1 MRRTCVELF
10 AGGGGAALGLRA
22 AGLHSLACVEGDA
35 AACATLQANGF
46 PARHAWI
53 GTPPDGADLP
63 AWDAVGD
70 GAVGCWLLWAS
81 PPCQPYSRA
90 GKQMGH
96 SDGRDG
102 WPATVEAIRTIRPA
116 WFVIENV
123 VGFPAQEKAAE
134 LVAAGL
140 CASARV
146 WDLDAV
152 RYGLPSRRRRLFIIG
167 RRDPGPM
174 PRIPLFTHYAPED
187 EPVLMA
193 MDEAMKLR
201 PREGEVQISQEVV
214 DDIRI
219 GLYAQ
224 MRRWVSM
231 GEALPHLA
239 ASGHRFACRSTHP
252 EEGGGEPTPCPERR
266 EIDMTDRPSRC
277 VAASY
282 SGGKG
287 GESYVVSRRGREGG
301 PRDEA
306 RGIDQPSTCIRTAG
320 GGSSIPFL
328 VVGQNASPKAGNKPV
343 TMDSPS
349 TTITTGGTHY
359 ATVVPGN
366 GGNLPAPRPLTEPS
380 HTITVGSGQAMY
392 YTPEQTLG
400 QAGSRPEMLDNPSP
414 CVVCS
419 EEKGTRARRATAW
432 TYNGGPD
439 RAADAAFMATGRR
452 RLEPEEV
459 AVLVGFPTT
468 HRFMGNKGQVYR
480 QIGNAVAP
488 IMAQRIAQ
496 AILLCDGINN
506 SEKE

>member
-1 MRRTCVELF
+1 MSRRTCVELF

-35 AACATLQANGF
+35 GACATLQANGF

-70 GAVGCWLLWAS
+70 GAGGCWLLWAS

-239 ASGHRFACRSTHP
+239 ASGHA
-252 EEGGGEPTPCPERR
+252 
-266 EIDMTDRPSRC
+266 
-277 VAASY
+277 
-282 SGGKG
+282 
-287 GESYVVSRRGREGG
+287 
-301 PRDEA
+301 
-306 RGIDQPSTCIRTAG
+306 
-320 GGSSIPFL
+320 
-328 VVGQNASPKAGNKPV
+328 
-343 TMDSPS
+343 
-349 TTITTGGTHY
+349 
-359 ATVVPGN
+359 
-366 GGNLPAPRPLTEPS
+366 
-380 HTITVGSGQAMY
+380 GSGQAMY

-459 AVLVGFPTT
+459 AVLVGFPPT

-488 IMAQRIAQ
+488 VMAQRIAQ
-496 AILLCDGINN
+496 AILLCDGIN

>member
-187 EPVLMA
+187 EALIQGADGVR
-193 MDEAMKLR
+193 EAL
-201 PREGEVQISQEVV
+201 
-214 DDIRI
+214 
-219 GLYAQ
+219 LAQ
-224 MRRWVSM
+224 MQRWVSM

-239 ASGHRFACRSTHP
+239 STGHA
-252 EEGGGEPTPCPERR
+252 
-266 EIDMTDRPSRC
+266 
-277 VAASY
+277 
-282 SGGKG
+282 
-287 GESYVVSRRGREGG
+287 
-301 PRDEA
+301 
-306 RGIDQPSTCIRTAG
+306 
-320 GGSSIPFL
+320 
-328 VVGQNASPKAGNKPV
+328 
-343 TMDSPS
+343 
-349 TTITTGGTHY
+349 
-359 ATVVPGN
+359 
-366 GGNLPAPRPLTEPS
+366 
-380 HTITVGSGQAMY
+380 GSGQAMY

-400 QAGSRPEMLDNPSP
+400 QAESRPEMLDNPSP

>member
-1 MRRTCVELF
+1 MSRRTCVELF

-35 AACATLQANGF
+35 AACATLQANGL

-70 GAVGCWLLWAS
+70 GAGGCWLLWAS

-187 EPVLMA
+187 EALIQGAGAGVR
-193 MDEAMKLR
+193 EALLR
-201 PREGEVQISQEVV
+201 
-214 DDIRI
+214 
-219 GLYAQ
+219 Q

-328 VVGQNASPKAGNKPV
+328 VA
-343 TMDSPS
+343 
-349 TTITTGGTHY
+349 TI
-359 ATVVPGN
+359 PGN

-459 AVLVGFPTT
+459 AVLVGFPAT
-468 HRFMGNKGQVYR
+468 HRFMGNKGKVYR